1 MKRSRRLFTKAKPEF
16 TKYSPQ
22 STVLASLR
30 NLLLIETKILGLYSS
45 PTESKTLKVEPN
57 NVRFNKPSK

>member
-16 TKYSPQ
+16 AKYSHQ

-30 NLLLIETKILGLYSS
+30 NLLLTETKILGLYSS
-45 PTESKTLKVEPN
+45 PTESKTLEVEPN
-57 NVRFNKPSK
+57 NVRFNEPSK